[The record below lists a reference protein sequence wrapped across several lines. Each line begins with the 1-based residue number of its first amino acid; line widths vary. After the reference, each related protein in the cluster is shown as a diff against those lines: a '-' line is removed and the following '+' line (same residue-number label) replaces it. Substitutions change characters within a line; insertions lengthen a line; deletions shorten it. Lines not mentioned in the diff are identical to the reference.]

1 MQVQVAGTKMAN
13 FRIEYEIM
21 IKLCPHIKV
30 KFIDSSFILSKTV
43 LLCNYEE
50 KFVLVVIID

>member
-1 MQVQVAGTKMAN
+1 
-13 FRIEYEIM
+13 M

-43 LLCNYEE
+43 LLRNYEE

>member
-1 MQVQVAGTKMAN
+1 MAN

-30 KFIDSSFILSKTV
+30 KLIDSSFILSKTV
-43 LLCNYEE
+43 LLCNFEE
-50 KFVLVVIID
+50 NFVLVVIID